1 VVWLDR
7 SVRHYD
13 IVFDARPLD
22 RALGHGFD
30 RYLEGAIRNRC
41 DELGAIPPRAR
52 ISRFDSQNSRGLQVA
67 DYVAGAIQRKFEL
80 RDSSY
85 YDIIAHKVMIEKRL
99 FFS

>member
-1 VVWLDR
+1 LDR